1 MIHLKVFCCLTFA
14 RNLQSHRT
22 KFQPR
27 ARKIVFVGY
36 KEGTKGYV
44 LYDLQSHEIFISRN
58 IILYENVFSF
68 IVTIPPTT
76 WYFSKSTSF
85 TFQYFHSNCITTYSC
100 CYCPYFSYGK
110 WSHFKSFHLNQSL
123 TTKKRLFCG
132 GFYFNLWGFLP
143 FVN

>member
-76 WYFSKSTSF
+76 
-85 TFQYFHSNCITTYSC
+85 
-100 CYCPYFSYGK
+100 
-110 WSHFKSFHLNQSL
+110 
-123 TTKKRLFCG
+123 
-132 GFYFNLWGFLP
+132 
-143 FVN
+143 